1 MVSYDLSKL
10 VSMDIQ
16 HRPEMTPMFKWMIA
30 DYVEKTAR
38 KIVKEEIEN
47 FKKEFEKKQGRI
59 TE

>member
-1 MVSYDLSKL
+1 MVSYDLSRF
-10 VSMDIQ
+10 VSVDTC

-38 KIVKEEIEN
+38 KIAKEEIEK
-47 FKKEFEKKQGRI
+47 FKQEFEKKQAGI

>member
-1 MVSYDLSKL
+1 MVSYDFSRF
-10 VSMDIQ
+10 VSMDTY

-38 KIVKEEIEN
+38 KIAKEEIEN
-47 FKKEFEKKQGRI
+47 FKKELEKKQAGI

>member
-1 MVSYDLSKL
+1 MVSYDLSRL

-47 FKKEFEKKQGRI
+47 FKKEFEKKQGGI

>member
-1 MVSYDLSKL
+1 MVSYDFSRF
-10 VSMDIQ
+10 VSMDTH

-38 KIVKEEIEN
+38 KIAQEEIEK
-47 FKKEFEKKQGRI
+47 FKKELEKKQAGI

>member
-1 MVSYDLSKL
+1 MVSYDLSRL
-10 VSMDIQ
+10 VSIDAS

-38 KIVKEEIEN
+38 KIAKEEIEK
-47 FKKEFEKKQGRI
+47 FKKEFEKKQGGI

>member
-1 MVSYDLSKL
+1 MVSYDLSRL
-10 VSMDIQ
+10 VSMDTH

-47 FKKEFEKKQGRI
+47 FKKEFEKKQAGI